1 MDKATVIDR
10 RETNVEPFK
19 LAFFTFNSSKERTL
33 ESNIWRLA
41 RKDLSQVFGAFVVIV
56 DLFAEPV

>member
-1 MDKATVIDR
+1 M

-41 RKDLSQVFGAFVVIV
+41 RKDSSQVFGAFVVIV